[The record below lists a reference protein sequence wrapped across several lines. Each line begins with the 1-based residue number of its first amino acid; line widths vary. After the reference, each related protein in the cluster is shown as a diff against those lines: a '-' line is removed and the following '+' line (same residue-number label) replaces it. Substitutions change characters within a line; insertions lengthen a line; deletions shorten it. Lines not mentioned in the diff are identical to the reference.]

1 MYCII
6 KGIISLV
13 TENDLGIGSHK
24 KSQKLYILLKSL
36 DKDWRRVML
45 DRKHEREGM
54 IMYMSGHY

>member
-13 TENDLGIGSHK
+13 TENDPVTDSHRK
-24 KSQKLYILLKSL
+24 TLKLYILLKLL

-45 DRKHEREGM
+45 DWKHEREGM
-54 IMYMSGHY
+54 ITYMIGHY

>member
-45 DRKHEREGM
+45 DWKHEREGM